1 MRRIDK
7 NWFEARLHGR
17 VGIVPANYIQV
28 SQSVSQSAHLPSSS
42 SSSSLSS
49 SPSSPSSSSAA
60 AVITV
65 MKKSY
70 RSKKNYI
77 LATPTFSKVN
87 EKFVFISFVFKNFNI
102 CA

>member
-42 SSSSLSS
+42 S
-49 SPSSPSSSSAA
+49 AA

-70 RSKKNYI
+70 RNKKI
-77 LATPTFSKVN
+77 IFWPRPRFRR
-87 EKFVFISFVFKNFNI
+87 
-102 CA
+102 